1 MKLKTIG
8 QIKTIDLTNKTFTI
22 EPLAAYKF
30 TPDPE
35 KEDDWKIILR
45 KEDSTELKLRGKDT
59 KFTFNENLASA
70 MVILKQSKTRIE
82 VSIEVSQKKTGKRS
96 CVAEIS
102 IP

>member
-8 QIKTIDLTNKTFTI
+8 QIRTLELTNKTFTI
-22 EPLAAYKF
+22 EPISAYRF

-35 KEDDWKIILR
+35 KEDDWKIIFKNE
-45 KEDSTELKLRGKDT
+45 KESELKLRDKDT

-70 MVILKQSKTRIE
+70 MVILKQGKTRIE
-82 VSIEVSQKKTGKRS
+82 ISIEVSQKETGKS
-96 CVAEIS
+96 SYDAEIA

>member
-8 QIKTIDLTNKTFTI
+8 QIKTLDLTNRTFTI
-22 EPLAAYKF
+22 EPIAAYKF

-35 KEDDWKIILR
+35 KEDDWKIIF
-45 KEDSTELKLRGKDT
+45 KNEEEPELKLRDKDT

-70 MVILKQSKTRIE
+70 MVILKQSKTQIE
-82 VSIEVSQKKTGKRS
+82 VSIEVTKKKTGKS
-96 CVAEIS
+96 SYDAEIS